1 MAEMTNNDILKK
13 LRVALMLRDDQI
25 VEILEL
31 VDFRISKSEL
41 GAFFRAEDH
50 ENYMECGDQ
59 VLRNFLNALVIHL
72 RGTKENPK
80 NPTDVLAKHKAEIPV
95 KEGAKERTEFKSKP
109 NTGRDDEK
117 YRGDQKPTNTA
128 KKKPAFNSKD
138 KKQAPKIQV
147 VEKVHY
153 KNGKNKKS

>member
-1 MAEMTNNDILKK
+1 MTNNDIFKK

-41 GAFFRAEDH
+41 GAFFRDEKH

-59 VLRNFLNALVIHL
+59 VLRNFLNGLVIHL

-80 NPTDVLAKHKAEIPV
+80 NPTAVLAKHKAEIPT
-95 KEGAKERTEFKSKP
+95 KNGEKPRAEFQATPK
-109 NTGRDDEK
+109 T
-117 YRGDQKPTNTA
+117 TF
-128 KKKPAFNSKD
+128 KKKPSFSAKN
-138 KKQAPKIQV
+138 KKPSPKTPII
-147 VEKVHY
+147 EKVQF

>member
-1 MAEMTNNDILKK
+1 MTNNDILKK

-50 ENYMECGDQ
+50 PNYMECGDQ
-59 VLRNFLNALVIHL
+59 VLRNFLNGLVIHL

-80 NPTDVLAKHKAEIPV
+80 KPNDVLAKHKAEIP
-95 KEGAKERTEFKSKP
+95 KKDNAKDRPEFKAVPKDSER
-109 NTGRDDEK
+109 G
-117 YRGDQKPTNTA
+117 RGDQKPSKSGSAAKNP
-128 KKKPAFNSKD
+128 KKKEF
-138 KKQAPKIQV
+138 PKGNGKIAV
-147 VEKVHY
+147 VEKVVY
-153 KNGKNKKS
+153 KNGKNKK